1 VAERLETLTLIVAQ
15 GDGDTPALVNIPL
28 TIDPLDNCPPQ
39 LVIGGHLLADMD
51 TPISLG
57 PDVISA
63 RDRDTAPQQLIFH
76 VTQTPRFGRLVKR
89 STPTSRRGLLNC
101 VCYMVSRKKNSHR
114 FWARCDL
121 QILIFLVNKSGK
133 LLKTVSR
140 VAKKNWHTLFCTP

>member
-1 VAERLETLTLIVAQ
+1 MLADAVVISHVGGETGVAERLETLTLIVTQ

-101 VCYMVSRKKNSHR
+101 VRYMVSRKKTGTDFGRAVTCR
-114 FWARCDL
+114 F
-121 QILIFLVNKSGK
+121 
-133 LLKTVSR
+133 
-140 VAKKNWHTLFCTP
+140 